1 MLLRQIL
8 ASTCRQKIL
17 ETLAKIEKTH
27 MMELVRKTNSTYNQI
42 DRNLRILVKEGI
54 VKVNQYGR
62 VKIIRLDRENEK
74 TLILLKAL
82 YILNKPI
89 TNS

>member
-54 VKVNQYGR
+54 VKVNHYGR